1 MILVAHKKRG
11 VGIAR
16 LFFTMRLLFLAFF
29 PLFAAWTG
37 VAFAI
42 GNEACLKCHGTG
54 DILKMGR
61 DERLKMVIPTP
72 GKEEVKKGKL
82 TLYVDDGRF
91 RSTVHRDLQCV
102 DCHTDI
108 EALPHP
114 QRMGMVDC
122 AQCHEEIVDQYDKSK
137 HAKVSHRLCY
147 ECHNPHATTS
157 FRELSQQERIG
168 ICLQCHK
175 KDGHQWLPQQKLHFQ
190 YLECTVCHSPE
201 AVKGLFFNLTAVG
214 KDGKRFNLPYRQLE
228 AFTRGYS
235 GDVTKAIDRNGNGIV
250 EVHEINRFI
259 AKIKEQG
266 VQSPRL
272 EEKVLVLRPYHNY
285 TDQIKEIKDCTMC
298 HVSTA
303 PFYSQVMLRLP
314 ERAGGVRTVKMDKAI
329 IGKIPP
335 IPSKDSYFA
344 TVHGKNGV
352 ECIDCHADLTI
363 LRAGE
368 GFEVKGLKTPVCAQC
383 HPTETKEY
391 NNSLHAQVSEQ
402 ICFSCHDPHSSVPF
416 MELSV
421 EQRQAICTK
430 CHHPELGH
438 DWLPQKEL
446 HFKALECAMCHAP
459 QAEKGIVFY
468 LQRVDKEGRAK
479 RLEYGEVAKLLDME
493 RPDLGKLL
501 DRDKNGFL
509 EDREVLSFLKSLD
522 ELSFLKSLGEKDRM
536 DKVELGVRV
545 LVLKPSHNYT
555 DMGTKAKDCTLCH
568 STQAPFY
575 KKLIMEI
582 PEQGGSI
589 RTLPLDKSILVGIHP
604 IPVTSDFY
612 LLGES
617 KISKRDIS
625 DILFVVRKIGY
636 KWLDVVGI
644 LFILGGLFF
653 FLLHGSVRILT
664 VGMRKKRRN
673 KEG

>member
-1 MILVAHKKRG
+1 
-11 VGIAR
+11 
-16 LFFTMRLLFLAFF
+16 
-29 PLFAAWTG
+29 
-37 VAFAI
+37 
-42 GNEACLKCHGTG
+42 
-54 DILKMGR
+54 
-61 DERLKMVIPTP
+61 
-72 GKEEVKKGKL
+72 
-82 TLYVDDGRF
+82 
-91 RSTVHRDLQCV
+91 
-102 DCHTDI
+102 
-108 EALPHP
+108 
-114 QRMGMVDC
+114 
-122 AQCHEEIVDQYDKSK
+122 
-137 HAKVSHRLCY
+137 
-147 ECHNPHATTS
+147 
-157 FRELSQQERIG
+157 
-168 ICLQCHK
+168 
-175 KDGHQWLPQQKLHFQ
+175 
-190 YLECTVCHSPE
+190 
-201 AVKGLFFNLTAVG
+201 VKGLFFQLTAVG
-214 KDGKRFNLPYRQLE
+214 KDGKRFNLSYRQLE
-228 AFTRGYS
+228 DFTRGYS

-272 EEKVLVLRPYHNY
+272 EEKVLVLRPYHNF
-285 TDQIKEIKDCTMC
+285 TDEVKQIKDCTMC
-298 HVSTA
+298 HVSGA

-314 ERAGGVRTVKMDKAI
+314 ERAGGARTEKMDKAI

-344 TVHGKNGV
+344 TVHGKNRV

-368 GFEVKGLKTPVCAQC
+368 GFEVKGLKTPVCENC
-383 HPTETKEY
+383 HAGVMAEY
-391 NNSLHAQVSEQ
+391 NGSLHAKVSEK
-402 ICFSCHDPHSSVPF
+402 ICFGCHDPHSSVPF
-416 MELSV
+416 KELSV
-421 EQRQAICTK
+421 EQRQAICTR
-430 CHHPELGH
+430 CHDPERGH

-459 QAEKGIVFY
+459 QAEKGIIFY
-468 LQRVDKEGRAK
+468 LQTVDKEGRAK

-493 RPDLGKLL
+493 RPNLVKLL
-501 DRDKNGFL
+501 DRDSDGFL
-509 EDREVLSFLKSLD
+509 EDQEVLSFLKSLD

-536 DKVELGVRV
+536 DKIELGVRV

-555 DMGTKAKDCTLCH
+555 DRGTKAKDCSLCH
-568 STQAPFY
+568 SSRAEFY

-589 RTLPLDKSILVGIHP
+589 RTLPLDKSILVGIHR